1 MLRTEILHW
10 LATQLV
16 ALGPGVLFVICLLET
31 AVFAGLIL
39 PVGALI
45 AFAAMLASRGLMDPV
60 QIAALALLGAAIG
73 DQIGFA
79 IGRWVLAGARPR
91 GGRITRIWRGALT
104 RAESLMRRRG
114 LIGVSLAR
122 AIPFVRTMMPWLAGR
137 SRIPWGRFLAYDI
150 LGVLLWG
157 GIYVGGG
164 LLAGEGWRQV
174 AGRYGETAGAV
185 VLTLAVVLVLFLTR
199 RVALR
204 VLRWRWRP
212 STRGERPGV

>member
-1 MLRTEILHW
+1 MFRTELLYW
-10 LATQLV
+10 LADQLV
-16 ALGPGVLFVICLLET
+16 ALGPGVLFVACLLET

-45 AFAAMLASRGLMDPV
+45 AFAAMLASRGYMDPV
-60 QIAALALLGAAIG
+60 QIAMLAVVGALIG

-79 IGRWVLAGARPR
+79 VGRWVLAGARPR
-91 GGRITRIWRGALT
+91 GGRITRLWRVALS
-104 RAESLMRRRG
+104 RAESLVHRRG

-137 SRIPWGRFLAYDI
+137 SGIPWGRFFAYDL

-157 GIYVGGG
+157 SIYVGGG

-174 AGRYGETAGAV
+174 AGRYGETVGAV
-185 VLTLAVVLVLFLTR
+185 AVVVGILVAVLVAR
-199 RVALR
+199 RAALR
-204 VLRWRWRP
+204 ALRWRR
-212 STRGERPGV
+212 RMADERA

>member
-1 MLRTEILHW
+1 MLRSELLQW
-10 LATQLV
+10 LAAHLV
-16 ALGPGVLFVICLLET
+16 ALGPGVLFVVCVLET

-45 AFAAMLASRGLMDPV
+45 AFAAMLASRGLMDPA
-60 QIAALALLGAAIG
+60 QIAMVAFFGAVVG
-73 DQIGFA
+73 DQVGFA
-79 IGRWVLAGARPR
+79 VGRWVLAGARPR
-91 GGRITRIWRGALT
+91 GGRITRIWRGALS

-122 AIPFVRTMMPWLAGR
+122 TIPFVRTMMPWLAGR
-137 SRIPWGRFLAYDI
+137 SGIPWGRFFVYDL

-157 GIYVGGG
+157 SIYVGGG

-174 AGRYGETAGAV
+174 AGRYGETAGA
-185 VLTLAVVLVLFLTR
+185 LALALAVILFLFLTR

-204 VLRWRWRP
+204 ALRWR
-212 STRGERPGV
+212 RGVQTGTGAD

>member
-1 MLRTEILHW
+1 MLRTELLYW
-10 LATQLV
+10 LADQLI
-16 ALGPGVLFVICLLET
+16 ALGPWVLFVVCLLET

-45 AFAAMLASRGLMDPV
+45 AFSAMLASRGYMDPA
-60 QIAALALLGAAIG
+60 QIAALAVAGALIG

-79 IGRWVLAGARPR
+79 VGRWVLAGARPR
-91 GGRITRIWRGALT
+91 GGRITSVWREALS
-104 RAESLMRRRG
+104 RAQSLVGRRG
-114 LIGVSLAR
+114 LVGVSVAR
-122 AIPFVRTMMPWLAGR
+122 TIPFVRTMMPWMAGR
-137 SRIPWGRFLAYDI
+137 SRIPWSRFFMYDL

-174 AGRYGETAGAV
+174 AGRYGETAGGVA
-185 VLTLAVVLVLFLTR
+185 LLAAVLVFLLLTR

-204 VLRWRWRP
+204 VVRRRRSGQGAAMP
-212 STRGERPGV
+212 E